1 MIAPFIALSLML
13 SGTLHPAFL
22 SGDAGLYSQRAA
34 FRKPGEVYLNIT
46 ESMGTRKDIEN
57 GDSWFH
63 HQLCANLQY
72 APFSRLILGMF
83 GTSSAFREETYH
95 GLCANVKFPLLT
107 IGRFTSSIGPS
118 LRFSTPQKPSFGGA
132 IFIDLIP
139 FSSEQLP
146 PILISPSLCLLRTD
160 GLNEFRSSAVLTF
173 HKGTFLPFLEFYT
186 EFHNRINWES
196 SYNARLA
203 TGVAFSR
210 KPFDL
215 HAAVEIPLNEYEKR
229 DFDFRFSVDFGITCI
244 ARRTSKA
251 SISLSV
257 ADASNDEFL
266 DATITITGK
275 EVQKVLQCTT
285 GKCVISDLVAGLY
298 TLQIEHPGY
307 KNIKAPLFVKD
318 KMLEKV
324 FKLIKLEKEKGGD
337 LPENE

>member
-186 EFHNRINWES
+186 EFHSRINWES

-203 TGVAFSR
+203 TGVGFFR
-210 KPFDL
+210 KPFIL
-215 HAAVEIPLNEYEKR
+215 RAAVEIPMNEYEKR
-229 DFDFRFSVDFGITCI
+229 DFDFRFTGEFGMVFNVM
-244 ARRTSKA
+244 RRSRATVT
-251 SISLSV
+251 IMV
-257 ADASNDEFL
+257 YDAENNERL
-266 DATITITGK
+266 DATVTVRGK
-275 EVQKVLQCTT
+275 DVQQRLSCTDGVCVL
-285 GKCVISDLVAGLY
+285 SDLIAGLY
-298 TLQIEHPGY
+298 TIEVEHPGY
-307 KNIKAPLFVKD
+307 KKMKSPIFIKD
-318 KMLEKV
+318 KSIERSFSLA
-324 FKLIKLEKEKGGD
+324 KLIEKKGG
-337 LPENE
+337 E